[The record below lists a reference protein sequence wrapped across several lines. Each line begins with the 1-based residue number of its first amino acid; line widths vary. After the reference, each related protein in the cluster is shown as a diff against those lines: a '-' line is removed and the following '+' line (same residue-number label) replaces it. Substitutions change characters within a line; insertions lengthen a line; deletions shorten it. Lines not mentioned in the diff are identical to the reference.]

1 MIKIDN
7 ANDDWDNV
15 NDNDNDNDNANDND
29 YNDNANDDWN
39 RPRQTCET
47 TLQLIQ
53 IGVPDRRNQGL
64 RSNAIFDDVDW

>member
-7 ANDDWDNV
+7 ANDDWDN
-15 NDNDNDNDNANDND
+15 DNANDND
-29 YNDNANDDWN
+29 YNYNANADWN
-39 RPRQTCET
+39 RRRQTCET

>member
-15 NDNDNDNDNANDND
+15 NDNANDND

-47 TLQLIQ
+47 MLQHIQ

-64 RSNAIFDDVDW
+64 RSDAIFDDVDW